1 MLALPKVTAY
11 LTPVALGSRLRPG
24 AQSIA
29 LRPVQ
34 EQALAALAQCGG
46 LLGAIGV
53 GHGKSYI
60 ALLAGAVLDADLSIV
75 LVAPATVP
83 VMQALLA
90 DLHKRYVLP
99 ETLIVSWAKLSQ
111 QDAHAV
117 CDSWKVDGRKTVL
130 VADEAHFA
138 RNATAARTKRL
149 MGWLDEHSRVK
160 FVALSGTMTTRRLVD
175 FAHLSARALG
185 NQSPVPRGPTL
196 KVWDAGLANE
206 VLCSADLS
214 ELHKLWAW
222 GSANKGKAWTVSGR
236 STNLP
241 KDTHKGLVESFG
253 ERLATAPG
261 VVLTQDASCPASL
274 YLCELRDQYPVPVM
288 AGLRAA
294 AERIAQTYRD
304 PEGIE
309 LADDSE
315 VIRTA
320 KRLSLGYYYFWEW
333 PTGVDR
339 EWMDARQAWSR
350 KCRWLIEQYGR
361 EQFDSRGLVER
372 EATRRLA
379 NGSTE
384 QWVRCYAEWV
394 AIRDRAKPVQSVRW
408 MTDEALRLLVNTA
421 NHKQPSI
428 VWYEESAVADKLAEL
443 GVRVV
448 RAGEEVPA
456 KAETLALSVKSHG
469 AGLNLQAWSRQ
480 VFACVPANG
489 TMWEQVLGRTHRQ
502 GQTEDEV
509 WAWIPQWSQP
519 LRSALAQARRDAA
532 WIETSTSNRQKL
544 MLATVIET

>member
-1 MLALPKVTAY
+1 MLALPKVTDY
-11 LTPVALGSRLRPG
+11 PPVTLGSRLRPG
-24 AQSIA
+24 AQPIS

-34 EQALAALAQCGG
+34 EKALAAIAHCGG

-83 VMQALLA
+83 VMQGLLH
-90 DLHKRYVLP
+90 DLHRRYVLP
-99 ETLIVSWAKLSQ
+99 ETLIVSWAGLSQ
-111 QDAHAV
+111 QDAPAMFE
-117 CDSWKVDGRKTVL
+117 SWRVEGRKVVL

-138 RNATAARTKRL
+138 RNPTAARTKRL
-149 MGWLDEHSRVK
+149 MTWLHHHQHVH

-175 FAHLSARALG
+175 FAHLSDRALG

-196 KVWDAGLANE
+196 KVWDEALAGE
-206 VLCSADLS
+206 VQSAADLHS
-214 ELHKLWAW
+214 LFPLFQSTA
-222 GSANKGKAWTVSGR
+222 KAAGEPWPTTARIPARTQKV
-236 STNLP
+236 
-241 KDTHKGLVESFG
+241 LVEAFG

-274 YLCELRDQYPVPVM
+274 YLCEMRQGYGGQAVQSLRSS
-288 AGLRAA
+288 

-333 PTGVDR
+333 PNGVDR
-339 EWMDARQAWSR
+339 EWLDRRQAWSR
-350 KCRWLIEQYGR
+350 KVRWLIEQYGR
-361 EQFDSRGLVER
+361 DHFDSRGLVER

-379 NGSTE
+379 AGSTE
-384 QWVRCYAEWV
+384 SWVRCYADWV
-394 AIRDRAKPVQSVRW
+394 EVQDRAKPVQSCKWV
-408 MTDEALRLLVNTA
+408 TDEALRALVSMA
-421 NHKQPSI
+421 NHKQPAI
-428 VWYEESAVADKLAEL
+428 LWYEEAAVADKLEEL
-443 GVRVV
+443 GVRVL
-448 RAGEEVPA
+448 RAGQEVPA
-456 KAETLALSVKSHG
+456 QAQTLALSVKSHG

-480 VFACVPANG
+480 VFCCVPANG
-489 TMWEQVLGRTHRQ
+489 TLWEQVLGRTHRQ

-509 WAWIPQWSQP
+509 WAWIPQWTQP

-544 MLATVIET
+544 VLATVIET

>member
-1 MLALPKVTAY
+1 MLALPKVTHY
-11 LTPVALGSRLRPG
+11 PSVTLGSRLRPG
-24 AQSIA
+24 AQPVQ

-34 EQALAALAQCGG
+34 EQALAAIAQCGG

-75 LVAPATVP
+75 LVAPATLG
-83 VMQALLA
+83 VMRALLA
-90 DLHKRYVLP
+90 DLQRRYVLP
-99 ETLIVSWAKLSQ
+99 ETLIVSWASLSQ
-111 QDAHAV
+111 QNAHELF
-117 CDSWKVDGRKTVL
+117 DSWQVDGRKTVL

-138 RNATAARTKRL
+138 RNAAAARTKRL
-149 MGWLDEHSRVK
+149 LGWLQDKPRVK

-175 FAHLSARALG
+175 FAHLAHRALG
-185 NQSPVPRGPTL
+185 AQSPVPRGQTL
-196 KVWDAGLANE
+196 SVWDNALANE
-206 VLCSADLS
+206 LQSSADLAT
-214 ELHKLWAW
+214 LLPLWQW
-222 GSANKGKAWTVSGR
+222 GSSSKGKAWPTRVPSL
-236 STNLP
+236 TLP
-241 KDTHKGLVESFG
+241 KDTHKTLVECFG

-261 VVLTQDASCPASL
+261 VVLTQDASCGASL
-274 YLCELRDQYPVPVM
+274 YLCELRQEYGSV
-288 AGLRAA
+288 AGLRSM

-309 LADDSE
+309 LADDAE

-320 KRLSLGYYYFWEW
+320 KRLSLGYYYCWEW

-339 EWMDARQAWSR
+339 EWLERRQAWSR

-361 EQFDSRGLVER
+361 GQFDTRGLVER

-379 NGSTE
+379 AGSTE
-384 QWVRCYAEWV
+384 SWVKCFADWV
-394 AIRDRAKPVQSVRW
+394 EVRDRVEPVQVAKW
-408 MTDEALRLLVNTA
+408 VTTDALKRLVDLA
-421 NHKQPSI
+421 RLKQPAI
-428 VWYEESAVADKLAEL
+428 VWYDEAAVADKLEEL
-443 GVRVV
+443 GVRVI

-456 KAETLALSVKSHG
+456 QPDVVALSVKAHG

-489 TMWEQVLGRTHRQ
+489 TLWEQVLGRTHRQ
-502 GQTEDEV
+502 GQNEDEV
-509 WAWIPQWSQP
+509 WAWIPQWTQP
-519 LRSALAQARRDAA
+519 LRSALTQARRDAA

>member
-1 MLALPKVTAY
+1 MLALPKVTSY
-11 LTPVALGSRLRPG
+11 PTVTLGSRLRPG
-24 AQSIA
+24 AQPIV

-53 GHGKSYI
+53 GHGKSLI
-60 ALLAGAVLDADLSIV
+60 SLLAGAVLDADLSIV
-75 LVAPATVP
+75 LVAPATAP

-90 DLHKRYVLP
+90 DLHKRYYLP

-111 QDAHAV
+111 QDARALFE
-117 CDSWKVDGRKTVL
+117 SWQVDGRKTVL

-149 MGWLDEHSRVK
+149 MGWLAEHSRVK
-160 FVALSGTMTTRRLVD
+160 FVALSGTMTTRRLAD
-175 FAHLSARALG
+175 FAHLAARALG

-214 ELHKLWAW
+214 ELHKLWSW
-222 GSANKGKAWTVSGR
+222 GTANAGKAWTVGR
-236 STNLP
+236 SSNLP
-241 KDTHKGLVESFG
+241 KETHKGLVEAFG

-309 LADDSE
+309 LADDAE

-320 KRLSLGYYYFWEW
+320 KRLSLGYYYFWDW
-333 PTGVDR
+333 PNGVDR
-339 EWMDARQAWSR
+339 DWLDARQAWSR

-361 EQFDSRGLVER
+361 EGFDSRGLVER

-379 NGSTE
+379 SGSAE
-384 QWVRCYAEWV
+384 SWVRCYAEWV
-394 AIRDRAKPVQSVRW
+394 AVQDRAKPVQSVRW

-421 NHKQPSI
+421 NHKQPAI
-428 VWYEESAVADKLAEL
+428 IWYEESAVADKLAEL
-443 GVRVV
+443 GVRVIH
-448 RAGEEVPA
+448 AGEEVPA

-489 TMWEQVLGRTHRQ
+489 TLWEQVLGRTHRQ

-519 LRSALAQARRDAA
+519 LRSALSQARRDAA